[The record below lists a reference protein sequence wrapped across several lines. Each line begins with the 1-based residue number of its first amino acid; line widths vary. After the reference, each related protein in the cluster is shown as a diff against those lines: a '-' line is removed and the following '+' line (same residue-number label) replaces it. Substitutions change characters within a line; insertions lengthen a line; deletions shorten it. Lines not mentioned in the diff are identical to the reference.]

1 MKKLVLFLASAALLS
16 SPAWAQQESGDVSKY
31 IELLRSDVR
40 TARTE
45 VVTEALNLAEPQSTA
60 FWPIYREY
68 EKEMAALGDKR
79 IALIKQYAANY
90 DSMTDKMAKDLAN
103 QAFKLNGDRLNLMK
117 KYYGKVEKVL
127 QPKLAARW
135 AQVENAMN
143 ALIDVQIASELPL
156 MKK

>member
-1 MKKLVLFLASAALLS
+1 MKKLVMVLASAALLS
-16 SPAWAQQESGDVSKY
+16 SPAWAQQEVGDVSKY
-31 IELLRSDVR
+31 VELLRSDVR
-40 TARTE
+40 NARTE
-45 VVTEALNLAEPQSTA
+45 IVTEALSLAEPQSTA

-68 EKEMAALGDKR
+68 EKELAALGDKR
-79 IALIKQYAANY
+79 IALIKEYAAAY
-90 DSMTDKMAKDLAN
+90 DSMTDKTAKDLASR
-103 QAFKLNGDRLNLMK
+103 AFKINSDRLSLLK

-143 ALIDVQIASELPL
+143 ALTDVQIASELPL

>member
-1 MKKLVLFLASAALLS
+1 MKKLIMFLAATALLS
-16 SPAWAQQESGDVSKY
+16 SPAWAQQETGDVSKY

-40 TARTE
+40 NSRTE
-45 VVTEALNLAEPQSTA
+45 IVTEALNLAEPQSTA

-103 QAFKLNGDRLNLMK
+103 QAFKINGDRLNILK

-143 ALIDVQIASELPL
+143 ALIDVQVASELPL